1 MDATCIVSK
10 REIVAKEAVYITVG
24 IREDGSKDVLSYTV
38 APNESAFVW
47 KELLEDIKSRG
58 TEEIFVTYLL

>member
-1 MDATCIVSK
+1 MN
-10 REIVAKEAVYITVG
+10 
-24 IREDGSKDVLSYTV
+24 SKDMLSYTIE
-38 APNESAFVW
+38 PNESTFVW